1 VNLLDSINISAT
13 GLSAQRIRLN
23 IASMNLAN
31 ANVTRTVDGGP
42 YRAKSVIFSS
52 EKYKPESAPVTG
64 TGRPGFEQE
73 LEKAVETV
81 KVTGIVED
89 PDPFIQ
95 VYDPT
100 HPDADAN
107 GMVSYP
113 NVNTMEQ
120 MVDVMNASRA
130 YEANATVLETAKSMA
145 MKALELAMFYPF
157 TPGSFRI
164 TVEKC
169 FLQSS
174 YPLTTLVP

>member
-1 VNLLDSINISAT
+1 MNLLDSINISAT
-13 GLSAQRIRLN
+13 GLSAQRTRLN

-42 YRAKSVIFSS
+42 YRAKSVIFAS
-52 EKYKPESAPVTG
+52 EKYKPEPESAAG
-64 TGRPGFEQE
+64 TKPGNFDTE
-73 LEKAVETV
+73 LAKAVETV
-81 KVTGIVED
+81 KVAGIVED

-100 HPDADAN
+100 HPDADEN

-130 YEANATVLETAKSMA
+130 YEANATVLETAKNMA
-145 MKALELAMFYPF
+145 MKALELA
-157 TPGSFRI
+157 R
-164 TVEKC
+164 
-169 FLQSS
+169 
-174 YPLTTLVP
+174 

>member
-1 VNLLDSINISAT
+1 MNLLDSITISAT
-13 GLSAQRIRLN
+13 GLSAQRVRLN

-52 EKYKPESAPVTG
+52 EKYKPETATRQ
-64 TGRPGFEQE
+64 GRADFDQE

-81 KVTGIVED
+81 KVEGIVED

-130 YEANATVLETAKSMA
+130 YEANATVLETAKGMA
-145 MKALELAMFYPF
+145 MKALELA
-157 TPGSFRI
+157 R
-164 TVEKC
+164 
-169 FLQSS
+169 
-174 YPLTTLVP
+174 

>member
-1 VNLLDSINISAT
+1 MNLLDSINISAT
-13 GLSAQRIRLN
+13 GLSAQRTRLN

-52 EKYKPESAPVTG
+52 EKYKPEPEPAAG
-64 TGRPGFEQE
+64 TKPGDFDTE
-73 LEKAVETV
+73 LAKAVETV
-81 KVTGIVED
+81 KVAGIVED

-100 HPDADAN
+100 HPDADEN

-130 YEANATVLETAKSMA
+130 YEANATVLETAKNMA
-145 MKALELAMFYPF
+145 MKALELA
-157 TPGSFRI
+157 R
-164 TVEKC
+164 
-169 FLQSS
+169 
-174 YPLTTLVP
+174 

>member
-1 VNLLDSINISAT
+1 MNLLDSINISAT
-13 GLSAQRIRLN
+13 GLSAQRTRLN

-52 EKYKPESAPVTG
+52 EKYKPEPESAAG
-64 TGRPGFEQE
+64 TKPGNFDTE
-73 LEKAVETV
+73 LAKAVETV
-81 KVTGIVED
+81 KVAGIVED

-95 VYDPT
+95 VYDPS
-100 HPDADAN
+100 HPDADEN

-130 YEANATVLETAKSMA
+130 YEANATVLETAKNMA
-145 MKALELAMFYPF
+145 MKALELA
-157 TPGSFRI
+157 R
-164 TVEKC
+164 
-169 FLQSS
+169 
-174 YPLTTLVP
+174 